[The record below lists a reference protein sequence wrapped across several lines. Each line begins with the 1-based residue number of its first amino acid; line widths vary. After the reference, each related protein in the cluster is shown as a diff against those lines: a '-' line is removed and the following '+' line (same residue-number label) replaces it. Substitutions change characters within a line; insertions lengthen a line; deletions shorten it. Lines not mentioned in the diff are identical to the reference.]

1 MNEVVLKTYVFLS
14 IIIAATDIIL
24 AIKSIKKNKTTGR
37 FLGLACIG
45 AAIVDISYLISII
58 SDSYMAMSVMSSIYF
73 VSIDY
78 MLVCLLIFTVYFTK
92 GRFSKYGR
100 AAIGVCFFYCL
111 YELVIFAINPFK
123 NIAIGYVRRDTV
135 IAKYSYDMKL
145 LYDMHLVFSYAL
157 VGVVLILLVKK
168 LCTIPHEYRMQYS
181 SVILGLSALVGINAI
196 FLYVPGA
203 EVYKLLDY
211 SICGYSLTSFILYWS
226 CFNYSTHGMLNKLKT
241 SIFEN
246 IGQGIVLFDYD
257 NHLILHNDR
266 ADDFL
271 GHELLCKCED
281 LQQFLET
288 YELSVD
294 LAADDDSFSL
304 QCYIKSDDGERPL
317 RCDIRRLD
325 NKEGRRL
332 GQMFVFSD
340 ISLET
345 DMLTGFQ
352 KWDSFQR
359 LAMEEMD
366 HFTFPVGVAI
376 CDINGLSVINST
388 LGSQSGDQRINSLA
402 GIMRKNFPERT
413 YYVRGIDAHL
423 IALCSHSNEE
433 EMAACAEKVKEQF
446 DGSIQYAVGVTADE
460 EQSIVAAIIDAA
472 TAMKTKKLVDSESL
486 HSDMLTS
493 LIRALEECDSDTEQ
507 HVRRTQEMGAELGRR
522 IELSDIQQSKLA
534 LLCLLHDIGKVGVPM
549 EILNKPGKLTDE
561 EWKIM
566 RSHVEKGYEIAMS
579 NTELRQIAEEIRH
592 HHERWDG
599 NGYPDGLSRES
610 IPVLSRV
617 IAVVDAF
624 DAMIN
629 DRPYRKGMPIPKAI
643 EELKS
648 CAGSQFDPYI
658 VSEFIRLVSEK
669 YADSL
674 AADSKQRTAASGGV
688 STDNGQTEIRIM
700 ARRQMVDSSEYGKD
714 AFRVH
719 TVKYSRYLVDENWRI
734 ISVDDNFEELTG
746 YSKEDIENNI
756 ITQIDLIPDEDKTEY
771 LCQVNANLAKS
782 TFVFQEHKI
791 HRKDGRDIYV
801 LCSGRMFYDSALQK
815 DRGEIVIVDVSS
827 TYALKMLTDAEQNK
841 ADVRL
846 RTWENTYRTDPLTGL
861 LNHAAFRSDMEQRL
875 LECTHT
881 AVMIMMDVD
890 RFKQYNDTYGHHNGD
905 KYLVLVAQT
914 LQAALRGD
922 DYACRM
928 GGDEFAAM
936 LFFNK
941 SVSDDVIR
949 ERAQQIFDKV
959 NLTVKA
965 TEGGTGISMGAV
977 IARTELTFN
986 EMYEE
991 ADNALYDVK
1000 ESGRGRIEVKR
1011 HGK

>member
-1 MNEVVLKTYVFLS
+1 
-14 IIIAATDIIL
+14 
-24 AIKSIKKNKTTGR
+24 
-37 FLGLACIG
+37 
-45 AAIVDISYLISII
+45 
-58 SDSYMAMSVMSSIYF
+58 
-73 VSIDY
+73 
-78 MLVCLLIFTVYFTK
+78 
-92 GRFSKYGR
+92 
-100 AAIGVCFFYCL
+100 
-111 YELVIFAINPFK
+111 
-123 NIAIGYVRRDTV
+123 
-135 IAKYSYDMKL
+135 
-145 LYDMHLVFSYAL
+145 
-157 VGVVLILLVKK
+157 
-168 LCTIPHEYRMQYS
+168 
-181 SVILGLSALVGINAI
+181 
-196 FLYVPGA
+196 
-203 EVYKLLDY
+203 
-211 SICGYSLTSFILYWS
+211 
-226 CFNYSTHGMLNKLKT
+226 
-241 SIFEN
+241 
-246 IGQGIVLFDYD
+246 
-257 NHLILHNDR
+257 
-266 ADDFL
+266 
-271 GHELLCKCED
+271 
-281 LQQFLET
+281 
-288 YELSVD
+288 
-294 LAADDDSFSL
+294 
-304 QCYIKSDDGERPL
+304 
-317 RCDIRRLD
+317 
-325 NKEGRRL
+325 
-332 GQMFVFSD
+332 
-340 ISLET
+340 
-345 DMLTGFQ
+345 MLTGFQ

-359 LAMEEMD
+359 LAMEEVD

-388 LGSQSGDQRINSLA
+388 RSNQAGDQRINALA

-423 IALCSHSNEE
+423 IALCSHSSEE
-433 EMAACAEKVKEQF
+433 EMTACVEKVKEQY
-446 DGSIQYAVGVTADE
+446 DGSIQYAVGVAADE
-460 EQSIVAAIIDAA
+460 GQSIVAAITDAA
-472 TAMKTKKLVDSESL
+472 TAMKTKKLVDSESS

-507 HVRRTQEMGAELGRR
+507 HVRRTQELGAELGRR

-624 DAMIN
+624 NAMIN
-629 DRPYRKGMPIPKAI
+629 DRPYRKGMPISKAI

-674 AADSKQRTAASGGV
+674 AADSKQRAADGGV
-688 STDNGQTEIRIM
+688 GADGNEENVGDRTAPGDGLADADGDGASTDDEQTEIRIM
-700 ARRQMVDSSEYGKD
+700 ARRQMVDFTEYGKD

-801 LCSGRMFYDSALQK
+801 LCTGRMFYDSALQK

-846 RTWENTYRTDPLTGL
+846 RNWENTYRTDPLTGL

-922 DYACRM
+922 DHACRM
-928 GGDEFAAM
+928 GGDEFIIIVKPEQYDRLEQIIEEVQAI
-936 LFFNK
+936 FNK
-941 SVSDDVIR
+941 PWFLHSADYYCTMSMGVVRFPKDANTVTDLIKKADISLYEAKKGGKNRVEYYGGDGEDTASRRLDMEKNMRDATANSCEEFEVYYQPVIDISGEKERCSGVEALVRWNSGKMGMVGPGEFIPLAEYLGLINPIGDFVLRKACEKCKYWNDMGHPEYRINVNLSVVQLLQNDIVERIRTVLEETKMRPENLTLEVTESLAINDIGRMKKVLSKIKELGALIALDDFGTGYSSLSHIR
-949 ERAQQIFDKV
+949 ELPIDIIKIDRCFVIDLGKDDYAETFVRMVAELADTIGVRMCVEGVEYDEQLQILKDMKKVQYIQGYYYDKP
-959 NLTVKA
+959 LT
-965 TEGGTGISMGAV
+965 
-977 IARTELTFN
+977 
-986 EMYEE
+986 EE
-991 ADNALYDVK
+991 AFEKKYL
-1000 ESGRGRIEVKR
+1000 
-1011 HGK
+1011 